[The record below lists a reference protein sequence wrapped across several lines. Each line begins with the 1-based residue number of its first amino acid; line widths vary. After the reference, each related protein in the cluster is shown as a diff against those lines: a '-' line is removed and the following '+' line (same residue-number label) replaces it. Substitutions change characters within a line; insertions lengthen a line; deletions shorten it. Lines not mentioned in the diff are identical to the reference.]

1 MDDAGSRERRRKK
14 APKPL
19 DCVRLEEL
27 ALNYIARFSTTAS
40 KLERYLIRKIRERGW
55 AGDRPPEPGRIVE
68 RLAGLGYVDDAQ
80 YALSKA
86 RALTGRGY
94 GPRRVSQSL
103 YAAGIAEEDGEA
115 ARALA
120 GEESVE
126 AALRYARRRRI
137 GPFAAEVPDP
147 AARERALAAMIRAGH
162 SFGISRTILALKPGE
177 AVDIEMLEEKS

>member
-1 MDDAGSRERRRKK
+1 MRGRSRHRD
-14 APKPL
+14 PVPL
-19 DCVRLEEL
+19 DSAKLDEL
-27 ALNYIARFSTTAS
+27 ALTYVGRFATSRA
-40 KLERYLIRKIRERGW
+40 KLGAYLSRKIRERGW

>member
-1 MDDAGSRERRRKK
+1 MRGRSRHRD
-14 APKPL
+14 PVPL
-19 DCVRLEEL
+19 DSAKLDEL
-27 ALNYIARFSTTAS
+27 ALTYVGRFATTRA
-40 KLERYLIRKIRERGW
+40 KLGAYLSRKIRERGW

-68 RLAGLGYVDDAQ
+68 RLSGLGYVDDAQ

-137 GPFAAEVPDP
+137 GPFAAEVADP

>member
-1 MDDAGSRERRRKK
+1 MRGRSRHRD
-14 APKPL
+14 PVPL
-19 DCVRLEEL
+19 DSAKLDEL
-27 ALNYIARFSTTAS
+27 ALTYVGRFATSRA
-40 KLERYLIRKIRERGW
+40 KLGAYLSRKIRERGW

-68 RLAGLGYVDDAQ
+68 RLSGLGYVDDAQ

>member
-1 MDDAGSRERRRKK
+1 MRGRSRRRD
-14 APKPL
+14 PVPL
-19 DCVRLEEL
+19 DSAKLDEL
-27 ALNYIARFSTTAS
+27 ALTYVGRFATSRA
-40 KLERYLIRKIRERGW
+40 KLGAYLSRKIRERGW

-147 AARERALAAMIRAGH
+147 AARERALAAMVRAGH

>member
-1 MDDAGSRERRRKK
+1 MRGRSRHRD
-14 APKPL
+14 PVPL
-19 DCVRLEEL
+19 NSAKLDEL
-27 ALNYIARFSTTAS
+27 ALTYVGRFATTRA
-40 KLERYLIRKIRERGW
+40 KLGAYLSRKIRERGW
-55 AGDRPPEPGRIVE
+55 AGDRPREPGRIVE
-68 RLAGLGYVDDAQ
+68 RLSGLGYVDDAQ

-103 YAAGIAEEDGEA
+103 YAAGVAEEDGEA

-137 GPFAAEVPDP
+137 GPFAAEVADP

>member
-1 MDDAGSRERRRKK
+1 MRGRSRHRD
-14 APKPL
+14 PVPL
-19 DCVRLEEL
+19 DSAKLDEL
-27 ALNYIARFSTTAS
+27 ALIYVGRFATTRA
-40 KLERYLIRKIRERGW
+40 KLGAYLSRKIRERGW

-68 RLAGLGYVDDAQ
+68 RLSGLGYVDDAQ

-103 YAAGIAEEDGEA
+103 HAAGIAEQDGEA

-137 GPFAAEVPDP
+137 GPFAAEVTDP

>member
-1 MDDAGSRERRRKK
+1 MRGRSRRRD
-14 APKPL
+14 PVPL
-19 DCVRLEEL
+19 DSAKLDEL
-27 ALNYIARFSTTAS
+27 ALTYVGRFATTRA
-40 KLERYLIRKIRERGW
+40 KLGAYLSRKIRERGW

-68 RLAGLGYVDDAQ
+68 RLSGLGYVDDAQ

-137 GPFAAEVPDP
+137 GPFAAEVADP

>member
-1 MDDAGSRERRRKK
+1 MRGRSRRRD
-14 APKPL
+14 PVPL
-19 DCVRLEEL
+19 DSAKLDEL
-27 ALNYIARFSTTAS
+27 ALTYVGRFATTRA
-40 KLERYLIRKIRERGW
+40 KLGAYLSRKIRERGW

-68 RLAGLGYVDDAQ
+68 RLSGLGYVDDAQ